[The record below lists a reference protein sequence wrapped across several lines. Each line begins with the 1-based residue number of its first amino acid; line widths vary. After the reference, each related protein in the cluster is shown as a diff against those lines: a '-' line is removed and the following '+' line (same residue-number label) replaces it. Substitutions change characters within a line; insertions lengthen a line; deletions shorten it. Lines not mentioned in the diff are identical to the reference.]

1 MKIKELV
8 VGMVQTNCYIVY
20 NEEIKEAVVIDP
32 GDEAERI
39 TAECRKL
46 GVEVKA
52 ILLTHGHFD
61 HVMAVPELKKTWNVS
76 VYAYEKE
83 VGLLLDEAYN
93 LSEQFI
99 REKVSVKTDIA
110 LQDRAKFDMIG
121 YTFELIATPGHTA
134 GSCCYYIESEKTLF
148 SGDTLFEGS
157 YGRVDFPG
165 SSSTDMLHSVAEVLL
180 DLPDEVKVY
189 PGHMGYTTIGTERKN
204 NPLAPWRGRGL

>member
-1 MKIKELV
+1 MEITCLV
-8 VGMVQTNCYIVY
+8 VGMVQTNCYIVS
-20 NEEIKEAVVIDP
+20 NEERKEAVVIDP
-32 GDEAERI
+32 GDEADNIIKKCE
-39 TAECRKL
+39 EL

-61 HVMAVPELKKTWNVS
+61 HVMAVPELKDKWNVP

-83 VGLLLDEAYN
+83 VGVLLDESYN
-93 LSEQFI
+93 LSDQFI
-99 REKVSVKTDIA
+99 REKVSVKTDMA
-110 LQDRAKFDMIG
+110 LKDRTKFEMIG
-121 YTFELIATPGHTA
+121 YEFELIATPGHTC
-134 GSCCYYIESEKTLF
+134 GSCCYYVESEKALF
-148 SGDTLFEGS
+148 SGDTLFDGS

-189 PGHMGYTTIGTERKN
+189 PGHMGYTTIGKERKQ

>member
-39 TAECRKL
+39 TADCRKL

-61 HVMAVPELKKTWNVS
+61 HVMAVPDLKETWNVS